1 MNLSREQTQRKKD
14 VSVNGQK
21 MNRRA
26 PEQRQIE
33 TDRQT
38 DRQQTRK
45 RTDRQMNRQ
54 VGRQTNE
61 QNRQTDEPE
70 QTDRRQR

>member
-1 MNLSREQTQRKKD
+1 MNLSREQRQRKKD
-14 VSVNGQK
+14 VSLNGQK

-26 PEQRQIE
+26 QTETEE
-33 TDRQT
+33 TDRPT